1 MLATL
6 AQTGRFHHP
15 ALRRVMVVLCTLVYL
30 VAGALHGAC
39 DIDVTKPAPQ
49 GIRDG
54 IAVISAVSDVGHNT
68 ADKALIAD
76 HHCHGCFSVSIADPA
91 TTLAPVAFAGPIPVV
106 AQPDQVG
113 AAPML
118 ETPPPKHLT

>member
-1 MLATL
+1 MMT
-6 AQTGRFHHP
+6 
-15 ALRRVMVVLCTLVYL
+15 VLCTLVYL

-49 GIRDG
+49 GIQG
-54 IAVISAVSDVGHNT
+54 VAMMSEESDAGHNA

-76 HHCHGCFSVSIADPA
+76 HHCHGCFSVSIAAPA
-91 TTLAPVAFAGPIPVV
+91 TTLVPIAFAAPILAIV
-106 AQPDQVG
+106 QPDHVG